1 MMSLDQIRKT
11 GIVALTQTL
20 GPVDMVRFL
29 QQFDTG
35 SGDYTKERDQW
46 LGELNITDVVKG
58 IEKSAVKELKGGI
71 ASQ

>member
-1 MMSLDQIRKT
+1 MESEMMSLNQIRKT

-20 GPVDMVRFL
+20 GPLNMVRFL

-46 LGELNITDVVKG
+46 LGEMSITDVVKG
-58 IEKSAVKELKGGI
+58 IEKERIKK
-71 ASQ
+71 